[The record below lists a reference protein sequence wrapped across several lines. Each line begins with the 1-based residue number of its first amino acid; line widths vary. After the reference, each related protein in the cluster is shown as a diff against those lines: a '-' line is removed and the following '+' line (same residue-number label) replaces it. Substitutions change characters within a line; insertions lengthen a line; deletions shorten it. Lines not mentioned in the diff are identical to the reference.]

1 MHCEK
6 KGDEVHYLNEGR
18 ASRIFIRGSLSVD
31 KNNNGDVM
39 GTFKTS
45 QLLADIFKKGYNEML
60 VIESRLDK
68 PTLMLCRRGCKTFRC
83 DH

>member
-60 VIESRLDK
+60 VIESRLAK
-68 PTLMLCRRGCKTFRC
+68 PTLMLGCKTFRC
-83 DH
+83 GH

>member
-1 MHCEK
+1 M
-6 KGDEVHYLNEGR
+6 NEGR

-31 KNNNGDVM
+31 KSNNGDVM

-60 VIESRLDK
+60 VIESRLAK
-68 PTLMLCRRGCKTFRC
+68 PTLLMLYTVLFFVILPAIACNRLSGF
-83 DH
+83 